1 MTTPG
6 DSLDQRGVPADGP
19 TTEPF
24 THPAPALPAIT
35 NPDSTY
41 TTMPGTNDQLVHHGA
56 LRTAVWPALFW
67 LAILLPVY
75 VAPLVLIRVPAVV
88 IALVAVALTAWLS
101 VSAYLKLRKVLRS
114 AIDDTMPAPT
124 QSLRLGSDAL
134 DLADRTSH
142 SRIDHDRI
150 TSITVNREVVTLR
163 FDGMGLAMPR
173 ELWPDPVVARLRDL
187 IDPRRTPAPSD
198 PPPQPPLPRPAEP
211 HTTVVAGPDT
221 AVRLAVAQ
229 RREPWLTRIVLIA
242 VAAIA
247 VLAVGFAFLGGL
259 LYGPLGVTF
268 PLAFGALA
276 LASCWH
282 LANRPPAKV
291 VRHHE
296 RAASPGAT
304 LSAHFGT
311 DAVLLATAAWVMRM
325 PYTMIGKITIRGDI
339 AALTYGLVP
348 IALPS
353 ALFPP
358 PITAGLRERGLTVV
372 ER

>member
-19 TTEPF
+19 TEPF

-56 LRTAVWPALFW
+56 LRMAVRPALFW

-88 IALVAVALTAWLS
+88 IALVVVALTAWLS
-101 VSAYLKLRKVLRS
+101 VSTYLKLRKVLRS
-114 AIDDTMPAPT
+114 AIDDAMPAPT

-173 ELWPDPVVARLRDL
+173 ALWPDPVVARLRDL

-198 PPPQPPLPRPAEP
+198 PPPQPPMPRPAEP

-229 RREPWLTRIVLIA
+229 RREPWLSRIVLIA

-247 VLAVGFAFLGGL
+247 VLAVGFAFFGGR

-296 RAASPGAT
+296 CAAYPGAT

-311 DAVLLATAAWVMRM
+311 DAVLLATPAWVMRM
-325 PYTMIGKITIRGDI
+325 PYAMIGKITFRADV